1 MSFVESLS
9 FRCMRVEAPVE
20 VPTRAWQCRW
30 WTTIV
35 NRYGRAPEQLPV
47 DTNYATS
54 EDIAALTE
62 HAAEL

>member
-1 MSFVESLS
+1 
-9 FRCMRVEAPVE
+9 MRVEAPVE

-35 NRYGRAPEQLPV
+35 NRYGRAPKQLPV